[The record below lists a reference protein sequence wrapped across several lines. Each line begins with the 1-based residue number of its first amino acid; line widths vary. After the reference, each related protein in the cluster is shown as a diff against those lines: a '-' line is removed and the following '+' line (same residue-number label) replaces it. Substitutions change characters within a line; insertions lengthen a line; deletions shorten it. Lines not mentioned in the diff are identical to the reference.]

1 MIRFDDSKNVFHL
14 CTPETSYIIGIYD
27 EGLLLNL
34 YYGKRLPDN
43 DLWYLSRRQS
53 CASFSPCDP
62 VLAPTGFSVDVAP
75 MEYPTNGRGDFRVS
89 AVSVLNS
96 DGNTVTDLRYESYR
110 IYPGKPDMPGLPH
123 LYVTDQSQCDTLEIT
138 MRDPYTNLTAVLVY
152 SVFHDCDVL
161 TKHVRFRNDS
171 PVPLKL
177 CRAMSSCVDLP
188 DMQYDLITLYGRHA
202 KERQFVRRPLAHGL
216 QGIRSVRGSSS
227 HAQNPFAALAQKGAT
242 ETTGNVYG
250 FHFIYSGNYEI
261 TAEVDFNATTRILMG
276 IQDTDF
282 QWELLPGE
290 SFLTPEAVHV
300 FSDQGIGGMSRIF
313 HRAYNDHLIRG
324 VWQYRKRPLLI
335 NSWEA
340 AYFDFDTDKLI
351 AFAKQAK
358 ELGIE
363 LLVMDDG
370 WFGKR
375 NNDTNSLGDWFVNR
389 QKLDLGRLIDTVHAM
404 NMKFGIWYEPEMI
417 SPDSE
422 LYRAHPDW
430 CVHVPGRVP
439 SLARHQYVLDVSRK
453 DIRDN
458 IFDQMRSVLDKYT
471 IDYLKW
477 DFNRNLS
484 EAGSAALDSAHAQE
498 FFHRF
503 VLGTY
508 ELQDR
513 LTTTYPQLLLEN
525 CSGGGGRFDPGMLY
539 YSPQIWTSDNT
550 DPIERLM
557 IQFGTSLCYP
567 ASTMGAHVS
576 ACDRTGYATKGNV
589 ALWGTFGYE
598 LDPCKLDDETK
609 ALVKQQVQEYHKY
622 YDLIHTGDLYRLIC
636 PWENPFCCAWSFVSR
651 DRKETLVTVVRMRH
665 EEQTLFHLKLQ
676 GLDPQRFYQLEGNGA
691 VCSGALLM
699 YAGVDVADSVDN
711 DGDSIKL
718 HFVAVDKPDTD
729 ERTR

>member
-1 MIRFDDSKNVFHL
+1 MILFDEAKKVFHL
-14 CTPETSYIIGIYD
+14 NTPDTSYVIGIYD

-34 YYGKRLPDN
+34 YYGKRLPDH
-43 DLWYLSRRQS
+43 DLWHLSRRMC

-89 AVSVLNS
+89 AVAAKNS
-96 DGNTVTDLRYESYR
+96 DGNTVTDLRYQSYR
-110 IYPGKPDMPGLPH
+110 IFAGKPELPGLPH
-123 LYVTDQSQCDTLEIT
+123 LYVTDDSQCDTLEIT
-138 MRDPYTNLTAVLVY
+138 MCDPYTNLTAVLVY
-152 SVFHDCDVL
+152 SVFNDCDVI
-161 TKHVRFRNDS
+161 TKHVRFVNNGTL
-171 PVPLKL
+171 PLKL
-177 CRAMSSCVDLP
+177 CRAMSSCLDLP
-188 DMQYDLITLYGRHA
+188 SMDYDLITLYGRHV

-216 QGIRSVRGSSS
+216 QGVRSVRGSSS
-227 HAQNPFAALAQKGAT
+227 HAQNPFAALAQTGAT

-250 FHFIYSGNYEI
+250 FNLVYSGNFEI
-261 TAEVDFNATTRILMG
+261 TGEVDFGPTTRMVIG
-276 IQDTDF
+276 ICGTDF
-282 QWELLPGE
+282 GWNLLPGE
-290 SFLTPEAVHV
+290 SFTTPEAVHV
-300 FSDQGIGGMSRIF
+300 FSDQGLGGMSRIF
-313 HRAYNDHLIRG
+313 HRAYSDHLIRG
-324 VWQYRKRPLLI
+324 RWQYEKRPLLI

-375 NNDTNSLGDWFVNR
+375 NDDTNSLGDWYINTE
-389 QKLDLGRLIDTVHAM
+389 KLDLGRLVDAVHEM
-404 NMKFGIWYEPEMI
+404 GLKFGIWFEPEMI
-417 SPDSE
+417 SPDSD

-453 DIRDN
+453 DVRDN
-458 IFDQMRSVLDKYT
+458 IFGQIRAILDNYQ

-484 EAGSAALDSAHAQE
+484 EAGSALLDADRALE

-508 ELQDR
+508 DLQNR
-513 LTTTYPQLLLEN
+513 LTNTYPDLLLEN

-576 ACDRTGYATKGNV
+576 ACDRTGYETKGYV

-598 LDPCKLDDETK
+598 LDPCKLDEQTK
-609 ALVKQQVQEYHKY
+609 ATVKQQIAEYHRY

-636 PWENPFCCAWSFVSR
+636 PWDNPFCCAWSFVSR
-651 DRKETLVTVVRMRH
+651 DQNETLVTIVCMRH
-665 EEQTLFHLKLQ
+665 EEQVLFHLKLQ
-676 GLDPQRFYQLEGNGA
+676 GLDPEKRYQLAGTDEIY
-691 VCSGALLM
+691 SGALLM
-699 YAGVDVADSVDN
+699 YAGVDVSERADR
-711 DGDSIKL
+711 DGDSLKL
-718 HFVAVDKPDTD
+718 LFTAIG
-729 ERTR
+729 